1 MKSKILNDKI
11 LKYLILFIPISLI
24 AGSLILNLNLVII
37 SLFFLIGTLLS
48 TYYRNYLKIDWFII
62 GLVFLLL
69 QIISSLI
76 NFSGIDSVI
85 RSLGFLKFLLLALS
99 IKLVFEN
106 DHKNFFLFL
115 KILSAVI
122 IFIIIDSLIQ
132 YFFGQNIFGVK
143 YDHPRLSSV
152 FVDTF
157 VVGSFLSKTGF
168 LVTPLVYFYFDKLRN
183 KNIYVFLWFL
193 LLFITILLSGDRMP
207 FLVFVMGITLY
218 YFMKSLKSFKHLLS
232 LILIYSTFLIVFIT
246 SPTVS
251 ERFKE
256 LTHEQYGLSKTLD
269 IRNSQYGA
277 HFLTAYEIFKKYP
290 ILGVGAKNFRAES
303 CKSEY
308 ENIQSAQANRR
319 CSTHP
324 HNIVFEILSEH
335 GIAGM
340 ICFILIIFY
349 TLKNLKINDDIK
361 IFYLISLIIY
371 IWPIGTSGS
380 IFTSWNGTFLWINI
394 GILSFIKERLIL
406 QNENWIL
413 K

>member
-11 LKYLILFIPISLI
+11 LKYLIFFIPISLV

-37 SLFFLIGTLLS
+37 SLFFLTGTLFS
-48 TYYRNYLKIDWFII
+48 SYYRNYLKIDWFII

-115 KILSAVI
+115 KILFAVI

-168 LVTPLVYFYFDKLRN
+168 LVTPLVYFYFDK
-183 KNIYVFLWFL
+183 F
-193 LLFITILLSGDRMP
+193 
-207 FLVFVMGITLY
+207 
-218 YFMKSLKSFKHLLS
+218 
-232 LILIYSTFLIVFIT
+232 
-246 SPTVS
+246 
-251 ERFKE
+251 
-256 LTHEQYGLSKTLD
+256 
-269 IRNSQYGA
+269 
-277 HFLTAYEIFKKYP
+277 HFLFKR
-290 ILGVGAKNFRAES
+290 I
-303 CKSEY
+303 
-308 ENIQSAQANRR
+308 
-319 CSTHP
+319 H
-324 HNIVFEILSEH
+324 
-335 GIAGM
+335 
-340 ICFILIIFY
+340 
-349 TLKNLKINDDIK
+349 
-361 IFYLISLIIY
+361 
-371 IWPIGTSGS
+371 
-380 IFTSWNGTFLWINI
+380 
-394 GILSFIKERLIL
+394 RLIPS
-406 QNENWIL
+406 I
-413 K
+413 